1 MNNVHAMPA
10 ARKKVLGPRALN
22 RALLERQMLLQRHEL
37 TATKALERLAG
48 MQAQSPYAP
57 YFGLWTR
64 LTGFRPTALSAL
76 IEKRRAVRIAL
87 MRSTVHLVTARDCLA
102 FRPIVGTVAMRAL
115 TVGTTYGRDI
125 AGVDERELVAT
136 ARALLEQQPRTLA
149 ELGELLRGRWPT
161 YDAHA
166 LAYAVRLLVP
176 LIQVPPRGVWGKGGQ
191 ALCTTAE
198 SWLGRSFD
206 RFDTEPAR
214 PDAMILRYLAAFGP
228 ASVRDAQIWS
238 GLGKLQD
245 AFERL
250 RPRLR
255 TFDSAEGREL
265 FDLPDA
271 PRPDPDTPAPPRF
284 LPEYDN
290 LLLSHAVRTH
300 LIADEHRRHVYV
312 ANGMRPAVL
321 VDGIVSATWKLTQTR
336 RRASLAIAS
345 FVRLAKKDQAA
356 LEREGKAL
364 LDFAAP
370 DAEHDVRFTKA

>member
-1 MNNVHAMPA
+1 MPA
-10 ARKKVLGPRALN
+10 ARKKVFGQRARN
-22 RALLERQMLLQRHEL
+22 RALLDRQMLLRRCEL
-37 TATKALERLAG
+37 TASKAIERLVG

-64 LTGFRPTALSAL
+64 LDGFRPDALSTL
-76 IEKRRAVRIAL
+76 LEKRRAVRMAL
-87 MRSTVHLVTARDCLA
+87 MRSTVHLVTARDALA
-102 FRPIVGTVAMRAL
+102 LRPVLGAVQERAL
-115 TVGTTYGRDI
+115 SVGTTYGRDI
-125 AGVDERELVAT
+125 AGVDESELVAT
-136 ARALLEQQPRTLA
+136 ARSLLEQQPRTLS
-149 ELGELLRGRWPT
+149 ELGELLRNRWSK

-176 LIQVPPRGVWGKGGQ
+176 LVQVPPRGVWGKGGQ
-191 ALCTTAE
+191 ATCTTAE
-198 SWLGRSFD
+198 SWLAHTFD
-206 RFDTEPAR
+206 ASPEAAA

-255 TFDSAEGREL
+255 TFEDDDGREL
-265 FDLPDA
+265 FDLPAA
-271 PRPDPDTPAPPRF
+271 PRPDPETPAPPRF

-300 LIADEHRRHVYV
+300 LIAEEHRRHVYV

-321 VDGIVSATWKLTQTR
+321 VDGFVSATWKLTQTR
-336 RRASLAIAS
+336 RRASLTIAP
-345 FVRLAKKDQAA
+345 FVRLSKKDKTA
-356 LEREGKAL
+356 LEREAKDL
-364 LDFAAP
+364 LDFAAA
-370 DAEHDVRFTKA
+370 DAEHDVRFTNA

>member
-1 MNNVHAMPA
+1 MPA
-10 ARKKVLGPRALN
+10 ARMKVLGPRALN
-22 RALLERQMLLQRHEL
+22 RALLDRQMLLERHAI
-37 TATKALERLAG
+37 TASKAIERLAG

-64 LTGFRPTALSAL
+64 LAGFRPDALSVL

-102 FRPIVGTVAMRAL
+102 FRPVVAAVQERAL
-115 TVGTTYGRDI
+115 SVGTTYGRDI
-125 AGVDERELVAT
+125 AGIDERELVAT
-136 ARALLEQQPRTLA
+136 ARSLLEQQPRTLA
-149 ELGELLRGRWPT
+149 ELGELLRARWPK

-191 ALCTTAE
+191 ALSTTAE
-198 SWLGRSFD
+198 SWLARSFD
-206 RFDTEPAR
+206 SASSE

-238 GLGKLQD
+238 GLTKLQD

-255 TFDSAEGREL
+255 VFHDEAGREL

-271 PRPDPDTPAPPRF
+271 PRPDPEIPAPPRF

-300 LIADEHRRHVYV
+300 LIAEEHRPHVYV

-321 VDGIVSATWKLTQTR
+321 VDGMVSATWKLTQTR
-336 RRASLAIAS
+336 RRASLAIGP
-345 FVRLAKKDQAA
+345 FVRLSKKDQAA

-364 LDFAAP
+364 LAFAAP
-370 DAEHDVRFTKA
+370 DTEHDVRFTEV